1 MQAKGSDDGG
11 GGTAQRSG
19 GGVGERS
26 EVVIHSLS
34 WDGVAECANRGLC
47 ITYVSDVILDSEDN
61 GIGVLRYC
69 GIEVL
74 RYCGLKY

>member
-1 MQAKGSDDGG
+1 MQAKGSYDGG

-47 ITYVSDVILDSEDN
+47 ITYVSDVI
-61 GIGVLRYC
+61 
-69 GIEVL
+69 
-74 RYCGLKY
+74 